1 MPKDLTKASLKDF
14 ENLQGGDEQRF
25 RWTKGRLELLVQ
37 RAEEDQDDLD
47 A

>member
-14 ENLQGGDEQRF
+14 EDLQGADEQRF
-25 RWTKGRLELLVQ
+25 RWTNGRLELLVH
-37 RAEEDQDDLD
+37 RPEEDEDDLD